1 MPWKREADGT
11 LALVDG
17 NPVRIDHTGH
27 EVAVPDSA
35 LDETFSKVSQ
45 LVSESMSR
53 KEKIRAMESKLK
65 VFEGI
70 DDLEAWKAEAEKS
83 MSTLKNMEDK
93 KLIDAGEVEKVKEEV
108 AKAMQ
113 SKIDELQRNLK
124 DKDAVIQ
131 EKENFLHQELIGG
144 RFARSQFIND
154 RLAIPVDMVQHRFGA
169 NFKVVDGKVVA
180 FDSTGNELFSKNK
193 PGELADFDEAL
204 EMIVS
209 AYPHKDAILRGSSA
223 SGAGVQGGG
232 GGYHPGSRVVNANDA
247 KSFSANIDR
256 IAKGEVQVIR
266 Q

>member
-11 LALVDG
+11 LSLIDG

-27 EVAVPDSA
+27 EVAMPDSA

-53 KEKIRAMESKLK
+53 KEKIRAMEAKLK
-65 VFEGI
+65 AFEGI
-70 DDLEAWKAEAEKS
+70 DDLEAWRSEAEKS
-83 MSTLKNMEDK
+83 MTMLKNMEDK
-93 KLIDAGEVEKVKEEV
+93 KLIDAGEVEKVKAEV

-131 EKENFLHQELIGG
+131 EKENYLHQEIIGG
-144 RFARSQFIND
+144 RFARSKF
-154 RLAIPVDMVQHRFGA
+154 LAEKTILPPDMAQHRFGHH
-169 NFKVVDGKVVA
+169 FKVEDGREVA
-180 FDSTGNELFSKNK
+180 RDAQGNEIFSKNR
-193 PGELADFDEAL
+193 PGELADFEEAIEIL
-204 EMIVS
+204 IS
-209 AYPHKDAILRGSSA
+209 AYPHKDAILRGSGA